1 MISSQIAP
9 VIQVVQVILAMLT
22 RNFLNNKLKNY
33 KGYKDR
39 SYQLRILA
47 NNRFLSKELKRI
59 TTQVLKHQ
67 SCLSILQTM
76 NIQSSK
82 VNKEVPSSHSSI
94 QTWK

>member
-47 NNRFLSKELKRI
+47 NNRFLNKELKRI